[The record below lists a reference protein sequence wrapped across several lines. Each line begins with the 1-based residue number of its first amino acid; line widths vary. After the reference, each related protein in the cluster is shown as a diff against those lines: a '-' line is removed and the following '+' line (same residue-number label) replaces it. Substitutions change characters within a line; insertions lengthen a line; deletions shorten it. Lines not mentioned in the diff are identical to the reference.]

1 MIKPQF
7 PYLSNQCII
16 TSDRVTLHSRKDGIY
31 LFGKATVCLS
41 SPGTVNIE
49 SNEALKISAPLIE
62 LGLNA
67 KDLGQPLVL
76 GLELSELLDELIQA
90 LQVVA
95 VALSKADGTS
105 EEAVADSFD
114 DIKVSGESLVQATD
128 NAAVAIENILSKN
141 TYTL

>member
-67 KDLGQPLVL
+67 KDLGQPVVL
-76 GLELSELLDELIQA
+76 GLELFELLNDLIKS

-105 EEAVADSFD
+105 DTATANSLD
-114 DIKVSGESLVQATD
+114 DMKVSGESLVRGTN
-128 NAAVAIENILSKN
+128 NAEALLSAILSKN
-141 TYTL
+141 TYTI

>member
-7 PYLSNQCII
+7 PYLGNQCII

-41 SPGTVNIE
+41 STGTINIE
-49 SNEALKISAPLIE
+49 SNEALKISAPIIE

-67 KDLGQPLVL
+67 RDLGQPLVL

-105 EEAVADSFD
+105 EEAVSDSFD

-128 NAAVAIENILSKN
+128 NAAAAIENILSKK

>member
-41 SPGTVNIE
+41 STGTVNIE
-49 SNEALKISAPLIE
+49 SNEALKMSAPVIE

-67 KDLGQPLVL
+67 RLLGQPLVL

-105 EEAVADSFD
+105 EEAISDSFD

-128 NAAVAIENILSKN
+128 NAAAAIETILSTK

>member
-7 PYLSNQCII
+7 PYLGNQCII

-41 SPGTVNIE
+41 STGTINIE
-49 SNEALKISAPLIE
+49 SNEALKMSAPVIE

-67 KDLGQPLVL
+67 RLLGQPLVL

-105 EEAVADSFD
+105 EEAVSDSFD

-128 NAAVAIENILSKN
+128 NAAAAIETILSTK

>member
-49 SNEALKISAPLIE
+49 SNEALKISAPIIE

-67 KDLGQPLVL
+67 RDLGQPVVL

-128 NAAVAIENILSKN
+128 SAAAIISTILSTK

>member
-49 SNEALKISAPLIE
+49 SNEALKISAPIIE

-67 KDLGQPLVL
+67 RDLGQPVVL

-128 NAAVAIENILSKN
+128 NAAAVISTILSTK

>member
-41 SPGTVNIE
+41 STGTVNIE
-49 SNEALKISAPLIE
+49 SNEALKISAPIIE

-67 KDLGQPLVL
+67 RDLGQPLVL

-105 EEAVADSFD
+105 EEAVSDSFD

-128 NAAVAIENILSKN
+128 NAAAAIENILSTK

>member
-128 NAAVAIENILSKN
+128 NAAAAIENILSKN

>member
-41 SPGTVNIE
+41 STGTVNIE
-49 SNEALKISAPLIE
+49 SNEALKMSAPVIE

-67 KDLGQPLVL
+67 RLLGQPLVL

-105 EEAVADSFD
+105 EEAVSDSFD

-128 NAAVAIENILSKN
+128 NAAAAIETILSTK

>member
-105 EEAVADSFD
+105 EEAVSDSFD

-128 NAAVAIENILSKN
+128 NAAAAIENILSKN

>member
-128 NAAVAIENILSKN
+128 NAVAAIENILSKN

>member
-67 KDLGQPLVL
+67 KDLGQPVVL

-128 NAAVAIENILSKN
+128 NAVAAIENILSKN

>member
-67 KDLGQPLVL
+67 KDLGQPVVL

-105 EEAVADSFD
+105 EEAVSDSFD

-128 NAAVAIENILSKN
+128 NAVAAIENILSKN

>member
-49 SNEALKISAPLIE
+49 SNEALKMSAPLIE

-128 NAAVAIENILSKN
+128 NAVAAIENILSKN

>member
-1 MIKPQF
+1 MIKPEF
-7 PYLSNQCII
+7 PYLGNQCII

-41 SPGTVNIE
+41 SPSTVNIE
-49 SNEALKISAPLIE
+49 SNEALKINAPLIE

-67 KDLGQPLVL
+67 KILGQPAIL
-76 GLELSELLDELIQA
+76 GLELTDLLDELIQA

-105 EEAVADSFD
+105 EEAVADSFN
-114 DIKVSGESLVQATD
+114 DIKVSGDLLVSATN
-128 NAAVAIENILSKN
+128 NAEAILPDILSKN

>member
-7 PYLSNQCII
+7 PYLGNQCII

-41 SPGTVNIE
+41 STGTVNIE
-49 SNEALKISAPLIE
+49 SNEALKMSAPVIE

-67 KDLGQPLVL
+67 RLLGQPLVL

-128 NAAVAIENILSKN
+128 NAVAAIENILSTK

>member
-7 PYLSNQCII
+7 PYLGNQCII

-41 SPGTVNIE
+41 STGTVNIE
-49 SNEALKISAPLIE
+49 SNEALKMSAPVIE

-67 KDLGQPLVL
+67 RLLGQPLVL

-105 EEAVADSFD
+105 EEAVSDSFD

-128 NAAVAIENILSKN
+128 NAAAAIETILSTK

>member
-67 KDLGQPLVL
+67 KDLGQPVVL
-76 GLELSELLDELIQA
+76 GLELFELLNDLIKS

-105 EEAVADSFD
+105 DTATANSLD
-114 DIKVSGESLVQATD
+114 DMKVSGESLIRGTN
-128 NAAVAIENILSKN
+128 NAEALLSAILSKN
-141 TYTL
+141 TYTI

>member
-7 PYLSNQCII
+7 PYLGNQCII

-41 SPGTVNIE
+41 STGTVNIE
-49 SNEALKISAPLIE
+49 SNEALKMSAPVIE

-67 KDLGQPLVL
+67 RLLGQPLVL

-128 NAAVAIENILSKN
+128 NAAAAIETILSTK

>member
-7 PYLSNQCII
+7 PYLNNQCII

-128 NAAVAIENILSKN
+128 NAVAAIENILSKN

>member
-7 PYLSNQCII
+7 PYLGNQCII

-41 SPGTVNIE
+41 STGTVNIE
-49 SNEALKISAPLIE
+49 SNEALKISAPIIE

-67 KDLGQPLVL
+67 RDLGQPLVL

-105 EEAVADSFD
+105 EEAVSDSFD

-128 NAAVAIENILSKN
+128 NAAAAIENILSTK

>member
-41 SPGTVNIE
+41 SPSTVNIE

-67 KDLGQPLVL
+67 KDLGQPVVL
-76 GLELSELLDELIQA
+76 GLELLDLLSGLIES

-105 EEAVADSFD
+105 EEAVSDSFD
-114 DIKVSGESLVQATD
+114 DIKVSGDLLVQATN
-128 NAAVAIENILSKN
+128 NAEALLSAILSKN
-141 TYTL
+141 TYTI

>member
-7 PYLSNQCII
+7 PYLGNQCII

-41 SPGTVNIE
+41 STGTINIE
-49 SNEALKISAPLIE
+49 SNEALKMSAPVIE

-67 KDLGQPLVL
+67 RLLGQPLVL

-128 NAAVAIENILSKN
+128 NAAAAIGNILSTK

>member
-41 SPGTVNIE
+41 STGTVNIE
-49 SNEALKISAPLIE
+49 SNEALKISAPIIE

-67 KDLGQPLVL
+67 RDLGQPLVL

-105 EEAVADSFD
+105 EEAVSDSFD

-128 NAAVAIENILSKN
+128 NAAAAIENILSKK

>member
-1 MIKPQF
+1 MIKPEF
-7 PYLSNQCII
+7 PYLGNQCII
-16 TSDRVTLHSRKDGIY
+16 TSDRVTLHSRKDGVY

-41 SPGTVNIE
+41 SPGTINIE

-67 KDLGQPLVL
+67 KDLGQPVVL
-76 GLELSELLDELIQA
+76 GLELFELLNDLIKS

-105 EEAVADSFD
+105 DTATANSLD
-114 DIKVSGESLVQATD
+114 DMKVSGESLIRGTN
-128 NAAVAIENILSKN
+128 NAEALLSAILSKN
-141 TYTL
+141 TYTI

>member
-7 PYLSNQCII
+7 PYLNNQCII

-67 KDLGQPLVL
+67 KDLGQPVVL

-128 NAAVAIENILSKN
+128 NAAAAIENILSKN

>member
-7 PYLSNQCII
+7 PYLGNQCII

-49 SNEALKISAPLIE
+49 SNEALKISAPIIE

-67 KDLGQPLVL
+67 RHLGQPLVL

-128 NAAVAIENILSKN
+128 SAAAIISTILSTK

>member
-7 PYLSNQCII
+7 PYLGNQCII

-67 KDLGQPLVL
+67 RLLGQPLVL

-105 EEAVADSFD
+105 EEAISDSFD

-128 NAAVAIENILSKN
+128 NAAAAIETILSTK

>member
-41 SPGTVNIE
+41 STGTVNIE

-67 KDLGQPLVL
+67 RDLGQPVIL

-105 EEAVADSFD
+105 EEAVSDSFD

-128 NAAVAIENILSKN
+128 NAAAAIENILSKK

>member
-49 SNEALKISAPLIE
+49 SNEALKISAPIIE

-67 KDLGQPLVL
+67 RDLGQPVVL

-105 EEAVADSFD
+105 EEAISDSFD

-128 NAAVAIENILSKN
+128 NAAAAIETILSTK

>member
-67 KDLGQPLVL
+67 KDLGQPVVL
-76 GLELSELLDELIQA
+76 GLELLDLLTQLISS

-95 VALSKADGTS
+95 AALNKADGTS
-105 EEAVADSFD
+105 DTATANSLTE
-114 DIKVSGESLVQATD
+114 IKISGESLVRATNQAEALLSD
-128 NAAVAIENILSKN
+128 ILSKN

>member
-7 PYLSNQCII
+7 PYLGNQCII

-41 SPGTVNIE
+41 SPSTVNIE
-49 SNEALKISAPLIE
+49 SNEALKINAPLIE

-67 KDLGQPLVL
+67 KILGQPAIL
-76 GLELSELLDELIQA
+76 GLELTDLLDELIQA

-105 EEAVADSFD
+105 EEAVADSFN
-114 DIKVSGESLVQATD
+114 DIKVSGDLLVSATN
-128 NAAVAIENILSKN
+128 NAEAILPDILSKN

>member
-7 PYLSNQCII
+7 PYLGNQCII

-41 SPGTVNIE
+41 STGTINIE
-49 SNEALKISAPLIE
+49 SNEALKMSAPVIE

-67 KDLGQPLVL
+67 RLLGQPLVL

-105 EEAVADSFD
+105 EEAVSDSFD

-128 NAAVAIENILSKN
+128 NAAAAIENILSTK

>member
-7 PYLSNQCII
+7 PYLGNQCII

-41 SPGTVNIE
+41 STGTVNIE
-49 SNEALKISAPLIE
+49 SNEALKMSAPVIE

-67 KDLGQPLVL
+67 RDLGQPLVL

-105 EEAVADSFD
+105 EEAVSDSFD

-128 NAAVAIENILSKN
+128 NAAAAIETILSTK

>member
-7 PYLSNQCII
+7 PYLGNQCII

-49 SNEALKISAPLIE
+49 SNEALKISAPIIE

-67 KDLGQPLVL
+67 RDLGQPVVL

-90 LQVVA
+90 LQVAA

-128 NAAVAIENILSKN
+128 NAAAVISTILSTK

>member
-7 PYLSNQCII
+7 PYLGNQCII

-49 SNEALKISAPLIE
+49 SNEALKISAPIIE

-67 KDLGQPLVL
+67 RDLGQPVVL

-128 NAAVAIENILSKN
+128 SAAAIISTILSTK

>member
-7 PYLSNQCII
+7 PYLGNQCII

-41 SPGTVNIE
+41 STGTINVE

-105 EEAVADSFD
+105 EEAVSDSFD

-128 NAAVAIENILSKN
+128 NAAAAIENILSKK

>member
-41 SPGTVNIE
+41 STGTINIE
-49 SNEALKISAPLIE
+49 SNEALKISAPIIE

-67 KDLGQPLVL
+67 RDLGQPLVL

-105 EEAVADSFD
+105 EEAVSDSFD

-128 NAAVAIENILSKN
+128 NAAAAIENILSKK

>member
-7 PYLSNQCII
+7 PYLGNQCII

-49 SNEALKISAPLIE
+49 SNEALKISAPIIE

-67 KDLGQPLVL
+67 RDLGQPVVL

-128 NAAVAIENILSKN
+128 NAAAVISTILSTK